1 MMMFRKRGA
10 GIMVLMIIKSSQCG
24 GTHQVLCQGW
34 IVGARARSTRAL
46 LLPLH
51 CSARNCLGRVRQE
64 TLTSTRWRARAD
76 VARRCAQHGA
86 CGQIPDGP
94 SRLAPGLGA
103 FFAPPASRAS
113 GRPNLRLRG
122 GSRPKDGGQGDASQE
137 ETLGGWSP
145 EEDATKEAKEAWAET
160 RCSALLLCTSLPAST
175 QAALGTAACVYGR
188 VIYGCLVSQSVA
200 EADRGGGAENGPR
213 PSRLDAKHYRLGEVL
228 PASCH
233 CLAFDR
239 YK

>member
-1 MMMFRKRGA
+1 VRGP
-10 GIMVLMIIKSSQCG
+10 
-24 GTHQVLCQGW
+24 TW
-34 IVGARARSTRAL
+34 
-46 LLPLH
+46 
-51 CSARNCLGRVRQE
+51 LG
-64 TLTSTRWRARAD
+64 
-76 VARRCAQHGA
+76 CAQHGA
-86 CGQIPDGP
+86 CGQTPDGP

-113 GRPNLRLRG
+113 GRPSLRLRG

-137 ETLGGWSP
+137 ETLAGWSP

-175 QAALGTAACVYGR
+175 PAALGIAACVCGR

-213 PSRLDAKHYRLGEVL
+213 PSRLDAKHYRLGEVP
-228 PASCH
+228 PASQVTALLLTDTNDINNLDNTMSSYDICNDMNINFWNEIYNDLNINFWNG
-233 CLAFDR
+233 CLGFFDAR
-239 YK
+239 FGGKRKKTITPP